1 MLKKTTTYTI
11 LNAVLSF
18 TLIFT
23 ALFKTVNIYAF
34 VKTVMQYIDVYL
46 PHSLLFFSNEIAII
60 VCVFELLIGLLL
72 LTDFFSYIASWLS
85 FILLSVFLILNLL
98 NVFVPSVSGHI
109 ESCGCFGEVV
119 HMSPIASFLKTFFL
133 WAGNFLILL
142 LCKVRFN
149 ENLYDFN
156 TRKLLLFFAC
166 LFVSFCPSLYSL
178 LLIRKLDDTTY
189 TVLYIVLCIMLL
201 VFACYLL
208 KNNKKFSCIILLT
221 QKF

>member
-34 VKTVMQYIDVYL
+34 VKTVMQYIDVYF
-46 PHSLLFFSNEIAII
+46 PQELLLYSNEIAII
-60 VCVFELLIGLLL
+60 ICVFELLIGLLL

-85 FILLSVFLILNLL
+85 FILLSMFLILNLL
-98 NVFVPSVSGHI
+98 NVFVPSASGHI

-119 HMSPIASFLKTFFL
+119 HMSPIVSLLKTCFL
-133 WAGNFLILL
+133 WAVNFLVLL
-142 LCKVRFN
+142 HYKVRFK

-156 TRKLLLFFAC
+156 ARKLF
-166 LFVSFCPSLYSL
+166 L
-178 LLIRKLDDTTY
+178 LLYVYLSVFVLPCIR
-189 TVLYIVLCIMLL
+189 C
-201 VFACYLL
+201 F
-208 KNNKKFSCIILLT
+208 
-221 QKF
+221 